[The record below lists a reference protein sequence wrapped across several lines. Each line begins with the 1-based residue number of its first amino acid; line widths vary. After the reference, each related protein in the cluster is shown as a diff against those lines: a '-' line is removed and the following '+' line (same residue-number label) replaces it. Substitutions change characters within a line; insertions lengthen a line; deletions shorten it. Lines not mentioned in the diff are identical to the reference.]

1 MRGGEHVSGPAA
13 MNSGAGARGVSYHC
27 RMLSLYEEFPDDPVT
42 QRSAKEEE
50 VEFHFIVSSV
60 PEKRVVDDDCAKDK
74 FELQFMLMPGVALRL
89 LPDGD
94 VTTGG
99 INVCYPHLFHTRQG
113 KTLWD
118 PREIADLEPFKVYR
132 ARGSYFFS
140 DIRKEPYVTIWEML
154 DPLPDPEMEE
164 LSTKTAEPV
173 ILETSIGQ
181 LVLDRTF
188 STFEGKADD
197 LGVKVSMCYEGPELL
212 LAGQGNMA
220 KKFKSAL
227 NFINNVLS
235 QEYLDSAR
243 MLGAEKALPAANRWR
258 HDVAEA
264 EGRPTPAPK
273 LGVED
278 VYAKLTP
285 TAVNI
290 PHRGNIGVEFDD
302 GYMFGG
308 HPVTV
313 KTKRD
318 GTPTSIKMDV

>member
-1 MRGGEHVSGPAA
+1 
-13 MNSGAGARGVSYHC
+13 
-27 RMLSLYEEFPDDPVT
+27 
-42 QRSAKEEE
+42 
-50 VEFHFIVSSV
+50 
-60 PEKRVVDDDCAKDK
+60 
-74 FELQFMLMPGVALRL
+74 
-89 LPDGD
+89 
-94 VTTGG
+94 
-99 INVCYPHLFHTRQG
+99 
-113 KTLWD
+113 
-118 PREIADLEPFKVYR
+118 
-132 ARGSYFFS
+132 
-140 DIRKEPYVTIWEML
+140 
-154 DPLPDPEMEE
+154 MEE
-164 LSTKTAEPV
+164 LSAKTAEPV
-173 ILETSIGQ
+173 ILEANIGQ

-188 STFEGKADD
+188 PSFEGKADD
-197 LGVKVSMCYEGPELL
+197 LGVKVSMWYEGPELL

-235 QEYLDSAR
+235 QEYLDKAR

-285 TAVNI
+285 TVVNI
-290 PHRGNIGVEFDD
+290 PHRGNVGVEFDD

-318 GTPTSIKMDV
+318 GTPTSIEMDV